1 MGVFVSET
9 QLVLHCEH
17 ALSTC
22 VDNHSQCMHQTAG
35 GRNCSTCMVTAI
47 MAAKQGQLRFN
58 LVDARRTNTKTFK
71 ALLKQKVKEVK
82 GDNRFYIGKTYV
94 DTKKRPTRFDKR
106 NPETWDLKGIRDRK
120 NDHIKNKSYSHVVVI
135 GIITKSN
142 KPKRYRNSLERYALS
157 LEQALIHRFSYGRKI
172 LLTNRTSGTGR
183 ECKKKHRGY
192 LIYVAIGNKKQPAGV
207 DRPPHMEGK
216 YSVPQ
221 YGDDTEVEVTRKGN
235 QEGTRDKMGK
245 NTPRPEHFVE
255 LNNNRKRLLPNSQ
268 YEECSLNQKRIH
280 LEADISLG
288 TLPIL
293 NRSKLVRN
301 INGNKIPENILPRD
315 EQLHDQCRKPS
326 LQVPSTKCR
335 QQKLKQRGSKRKKS
349 ASNGILLEVNKR
361 SPKIWINT
369 SNGEFNH
376 RTSHTMSPHRKD
388 VTQLRYKTNK
398 KEIKAN
404 EYQHYASRRD
414 VSEHYAKMS
423 EGQRSPISCSTR
435 TTSQLNTATRHKKL
449 KRRRREKLLGK
460 TASVKE
466 KNAKRTTKIHL
477 KPCHV
482 QPNITLSKLISSM
495 IIPLPVSHLVNLKK
509 ESLYEDI
516 SDTEFVDLEQVDQ
529 QHNYTFAS
537 HRVDFEK
544 ESLYEDISDTDLEQ
558 ELTQSENV
566 IQKWKTNSK
575 TVKPTNDMIYDAGCE
590 VFDEIHVA
598 IREKDKEQG
607 INTGPRETDL
617 NKLSDG
623 RVILPYVYIDGVT
636 DDVYM

>member
-1 MGVFVSET
+1 M
-9 QLVLHCEH
+9 
-17 ALSTC
+17 
-22 VDNHSQCMHQTAG
+22 
-35 GRNCSTCMVTAI
+35 CMVTANAI
-47 MAAKQGQLRFN
+47 MAAKQGRLSFN
-58 LVDARRTNTKTFK
+58 LVDGRRSNTKTFN
-71 ALLKQKVKEVK
+71 LLKQKVKEVK
-82 GDNRFYIGKTYV
+82 GDNRFYIGKTNV
-94 DTKKRPTRFDKR
+94 DTKKRSTRFDKR
-106 NPETWDLKGIRDRK
+106 NLKTWNCRGSYRFDKRNPKTWNCRGSYRFDKRNPKTWDLKGIQSRK
-120 NDHIKNKSYSHVVVI
+120 NDHIKNKSFSHVVVI

-142 KPKRYRNSLERYALS
+142 KPKRYHNSLERYALS
-157 LEQALIHRFSYGRKI
+157 LEQALIHRFSYDRN
-172 LLTNRTSGTGR
+172 LTNRTSGTGR

-192 LIYVAIGNKKQPAGV
+192 LIYVAIGNKEQPACV

-216 YSVPQ
+216 YSVLE
-221 YGDDTEVEVTRKGN
+221 YGDGTEVEVARKGN
-235 QEGTRDKMGK
+235 QEGTSDKMGE
-245 NTPRPEHFVE
+245 NTSRPEHVVE

-268 YEECSLNQKRIH
+268 YEECSLDQKRIH

-301 INGNKIPENILPRD
+301 IDGNEIPENILPKD

-326 LQVPSTKCR
+326 LQVPSTKCS

-349 ASNGILLEVNKR
+349 VSNGILQEVNKR

-369 SNGEFNH
+369 SNGDFNH
-376 RTSHTMSPHRKD
+376 RTSHTISPHRKD

-404 EYQHYASRRD
+404 KYLHYASRRY

-598 IREKDKEQG
+598 IRERDTEQG